1 MDKEIIINVIEERI
15 KSEYKKHSQ
24 SLPDEW
30 AKIAAH
36 KIYRSILEIQDKDN
50 K

>member
-1 MDKEIIINVIEERI
+1 MDKEVIISIIEERI
-15 KSEYKKHSQ
+15 KSEYIKHSQ

-36 KIYRSILEIQDKDN
+36 KIYKSLQEIQDKD

>member
-36 KIYRSILEIQDKDN
+36 KIYKSILEIQNKDN

>member
-1 MDKEIIINVIEERI
+1 MDKETIINVIEERI
-15 KSEYKKHSQ
+15 KSEYNKHSQ

-36 KIYRSILEIQDKDN
+36 KIYKSLQEIQDKD